1 MKIGL
6 LSDTH
11 GFLDHRIAGHFSD
24 CDEIWHAGDI
34 GPSVADELQQIKP
47 LRAVFGNI
55 DGPDIRNR
63 YPEFIETEIDG
74 IKILMT
80 HIAGNP
86 PAYNRQIKEKISNLN
101 PDLVICGHSH
111 IAKVYRDPE
120 NNNLLFINPGA
131 AGNHGFHRIKTI
143 MRFDILGG
151 KIKNL
156 QIIELGKRGE
166 LPVV

>member
-11 GFLDHRIAGHFSD
+11 GFLDHRIAGYFSD

-34 GPSVADELQQIKP
+34 GPSVADELQKIKP

-63 YPEFIETEIDG
+63 YPEFIETEIEG

-86 PAYNRQIKEKISNLN
+86 PVYNRQTKKKISTRH

-111 IAKVYRDPE
+111 IAKVYRDPD
-120 NNNLLFINPGA
+120 NYNLLFINPGA

-143 MRFDILGG
+143 MIFDILGG
-151 KIKNL
+151 KIKDL
-156 QIIELGKRGE
+156 VVLELGKRGD
-166 LPVV
+166 LPAV